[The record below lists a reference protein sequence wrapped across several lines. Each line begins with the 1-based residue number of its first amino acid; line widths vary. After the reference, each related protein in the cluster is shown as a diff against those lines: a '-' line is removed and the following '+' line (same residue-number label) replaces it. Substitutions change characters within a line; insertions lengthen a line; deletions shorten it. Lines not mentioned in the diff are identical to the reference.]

1 MPMVR
6 PNHIWYHYH
15 LPVIVVI
22 IVTNDGR
29 LVAVII
35 FHRKLLSL
43 DLCQDFMDGVVI
55 LNLIFHTNFP
65 DSSRYQSIAL
75 KTYDVAEVFFQLV

>member
-22 IVTNDGR
+22 IVTNDDR

-35 FHRKLLSL
+35 FHRKLLSS
-43 DLCQDFMDGVVI
+43 DLCQNFMDGVVI
-55 LNLIFHTNFP
+55 LNLIFHTISLTPVDIN
-65 DSSRYQSIAL
+65 Q
-75 KTYDVAEVFFQLV
+75 

>member
-22 IVTNDGR
+22 IVTNVDR
-29 LVAVII
+29 LVVVII
-35 FHRKLLSL
+35 FHRKLLGL

-55 LNLIFHTNFP
+55 LN
-65 DSSRYQSIAL
+65 
-75 KTYDVAEVFFQLV
+75 